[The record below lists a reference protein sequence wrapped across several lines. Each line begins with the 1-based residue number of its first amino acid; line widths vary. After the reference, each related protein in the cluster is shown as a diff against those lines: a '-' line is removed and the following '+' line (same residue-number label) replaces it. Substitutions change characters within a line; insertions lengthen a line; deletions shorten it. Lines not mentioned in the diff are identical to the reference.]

1 MVRSTIF
8 FGAAL
13 AASGIFLIFSATGAI
28 TFFLLFISS
37 VGSGA
42 IFGAAFAGLFFAFV
56 WAGVAALRFVD
67 GFYAGFVYGAG
78 AFLLD
83 FARWRVTFM
92 L

>member
-1 MVRSTIF
+1 MVNIY
-8 FGAAL
+8 
-13 AASGIFLIFSATGAI
+13 
-28 TFFLLFISS
+28 
-37 VGSGA
+37 
-42 IFGAAFAGLFFAFV
+42 
-56 WAGVAALRFVD
+56 